1 MCQNIVN
8 KISELLKGNY
18 MNINI
23 RQATEN
29 DRSDIALC
37 IAEGFKKD
45 FDVLCK
51 NKHTVST
58 AINTGIQI
66 SKFYVAEFENE
77 IVGVVAIS
85 DCSGRAV
92 ATDIASYKENFGF
105 IKGSIANFVLKEEF
119 ESPLDYPPT
128 TGYIEFVAVRN
139 TYQRNGIATSMLKE
153 SMLQSS
159 YEDYVLDVTD
169 VNTAAIR
176 CYSALG
182 FKEFKRVR
190 EKHSKQKG
198 FSAKIY
204 MRYQQK

>member
-1 MCQNIVN
+1 
-8 KISELLKGNY
+8 

-23 RQATEN
+23 RQANEN
-29 DRSDIALC
+29 DRNDIALC

-51 NKHTVST
+51 NTHTVAT

-66 SKFYVAEFENE
+66 SKFYVAESQNKV
-77 IVGVVAIS
+77 VGVVAIS
-85 DCSGRAV
+85 DCNGRAV
-92 ATDIASYKENFGF
+92 VTDISSYKKNFGF
-105 IKGSIANFVLKEEF
+105 IKGNIANLVLKEEF
-119 ESPLDYPPT
+119 ESSLDYPPT

-139 TYQRNGIATSMLKE
+139 THQRKGIATFMLKE
-153 SMLQSS
+153 SMTQSS

-182 FKEFKRVR
+182 FKEFKRVE

-204 MRYQQK
+204 MRYKMK

>member
-1 MCQNIVN
+1 
-8 KISELLKGNY
+8 

-23 RQATEN
+23 RQANEN
-29 DRSDIALC
+29 DRCDIALC

-51 NKHTVST
+51 NTHTVAT
-58 AINTGIQI
+58 AISTGLRI
-66 SKFYVAEFENE
+66 SKFYVAESENE
-77 IVGVVAIS
+77 VVGVMAIS
-85 DCSGRAV
+85 DCNGRAA

-105 IKGSIANFVLKEEF
+105 FKGNIANLVLKEEF

-139 TYQRNGIATSMLKE
+139 THQRKGIATSMLKE
-153 SMLQSS
+153 SMIQSS
-159 YEDYVLDVTD
+159 YEAYVLDVTD

-182 FKEFKRVR
+182 FKEFKRAK

-204 MRYQQK
+204 MKYQKK

>member
-1 MCQNIVN
+1 
-8 KISELLKGNY
+8 
-18 MNINI
+18 MNVNI
-23 RQATEN
+23 RQANEN
-29 DRSDIALC
+29 DRYDIALC
-37 IAEGFKKD
+37 ITEGFKKD
-45 FDVLCK
+45 FYVLCK
-51 NKHTVST
+51 NTHTVAN
-58 AINTGIQI
+58 AISTGIQI
-66 SKFYVAEFENE
+66 SKFYVAESENE
-77 IVGVVAIS
+77 VVGVMAIS
-85 DCSGRAV
+85 DCNGRAA

-105 IKGSIANFVLKEEF
+105 IKGNIANLVLKQEF

-139 TYQRNGIATSMLKE
+139 THQRKGIATSMLKE
-153 SMLQSS
+153 SMTLSS

-182 FKEFKRVR
+182 FKEFKRVK

-204 MRYQQK
+204 MRYQKK

>member
-1 MCQNIVN
+1 MD
-8 KISELLKGNY
+8 
-18 MNINI
+18 INI
-23 RQATEN
+23 RQATED

-51 NKHTVST
+51 NTHTVAT
-58 AINTGIQI
+58 AISTGIQI
-66 SKFYVAEFENE
+66 SKFYVTESENE
-77 IVGVVAIS
+77 IVGVMAIS
-85 DCSGRAV
+85 DCNGRAV
-92 ATDIASYKENFGF
+92 ATDIASYKKNFGF
-105 IKGSIANFVLKEEF
+105 IKGNIANLVLKEEF

-139 TYQRNGIATSMLKE
+139 THQRKGIATTMLKE
-153 SMLQSS
+153 SIIQSF
-159 YEDYVLDVTD
+159 YGDYVLDVTD

-182 FKEFKRVR
+182 FKEFKRIK

-204 MRYQQK
+204 MRYQKKCFP

>member
-1 MCQNIVN
+1 MD
-8 KISELLKGNY
+8 
-18 MNINI
+18 INI
-23 RQATEN
+23 RQATED

-51 NKHTVST
+51 NTHTVAT
-58 AINTGIQI
+58 AISTGIQI
-66 SKFYVAEFENE
+66 SKFYVTESENE
-77 IVGVVAIS
+77 IVGVMAIS
-85 DCSGRAV
+85 DCNGRAV
-92 ATDIASYKENFGF
+92 ATDIASYKKNFGF
-105 IKGSIANFVLKEEF
+105 IKGNIANLVLKEEF

-139 TYQRNGIATSMLKE
+139 TYQRKGIATTMLKE
-153 SMLQSS
+153 SIIQSF
-159 YEDYVLDVTD
+159 YGDYVLDVTD

-182 FKEFKRVR
+182 FKEFKRIK

-204 MRYQQK
+204 MRYQKKCFP

>member
-1 MCQNIVN
+1 
-8 KISELLKGNY
+8 

-23 RQATEN
+23 RQANEN

-37 IAEGFKKD
+37 IAEGFKKS

-51 NKHTVST
+51 NTHTV
-58 AINTGIQI
+58 ANALGTGIQI
-66 SKFYVAEFENE
+66 SKFYVAESENE
-77 IVGVVAIS
+77 VVGVMAIS
-85 DCSGRAV
+85 DCNGRAA
-92 ATDIASYKENFGF
+92 ATDIASYKKNFGF
-105 IKGSIANFVLKEEF
+105 IKGNIANLVLKEEF
-119 ESPLDYPPT
+119 ESPLDYLPT
-128 TGYIEFVAVRN
+128 TGYIEFVDVRN
-139 TYQRNGIATSMLKE
+139 THQRKGIATSMLKE
-153 SMLQSS
+153 SMIQSS

-182 FKEFKRVR
+182 FKEFKRVK

-204 MRYQQK
+204 MRYQKK

>member
-1 MCQNIVN
+1 MNRT
-8 KISELLKGNY
+8 SELLKGTY

-23 RQATEN
+23 RQANEN
-29 DRSDIALC
+29 DRCDIALC

-51 NKHTVST
+51 NTHTVAT
-58 AINTGIQI
+58 AISTGLRI
-66 SKFYVAEFENE
+66 SKFYVAESENE
-77 IVGVVAIS
+77 VVGVMAIS
-85 DCSGRAV
+85 DCNGRAA

-105 IKGSIANFVLKEEF
+105 FKGNIANLVLKEEF

-139 TYQRNGIATSMLKE
+139 THQRKGIATSMLKE
-153 SMLQSS
+153 SMIQSS
-159 YEDYVLDVTD
+159 YEAYVLDVTD

-182 FKEFKRVR
+182 FKEFKRVK

-204 MRYQQK
+204 MRYQKK

>member
-1 MCQNIVN
+1 MD
-8 KISELLKGNY
+8 
-18 MNINI
+18 INI

-51 NKHTVST
+51 NTHTVAT
-58 AINTGIQI
+58 AISTGIQI
-66 SKFYVAEFENE
+66 SKFYVAESENE
-77 IVGVVAIS
+77 VVGVVAIS
-85 DCSGRAV
+85 DCNGRAA

-105 IKGSIANFVLKEEF
+105 IKGNIANLVLKEEF
-119 ESPLDYPPT
+119 ESPLNYPPT
-128 TGYIEFVAVRN
+128 TGYIEFVTVRN
-139 TYQRNGIATSMLKE
+139 TYQSKGIATSMLKG
-153 SMLQSS
+153 SMILSS

-182 FKEFKRVR
+182 FKEFKRVK

-204 MRYQQK
+204 MRYQKK

>member
-1 MCQNIVN
+1 
-8 KISELLKGNY
+8 

-51 NKHTVST
+51 NTHTVAT
-58 AINTGIQI
+58 AISTGLQI
-66 SKFYVAEFENE
+66 SKFYVAESENE
-77 IVGVVAIS
+77 VVGVVAIS
-85 DCSGRAV
+85 DCNGRA
-92 ATDIASYKENFGF
+92 ATTDIASYKENFGF
-105 IKGSIANFVLKEEF
+105 FKGSIANLVLKEEF

-139 TYQRNGIATSMLKE
+139 SHQRKVIATSMLKE
-153 SMLQSS
+153 SMIQSS

-182 FKEFKRVR
+182 FKEFKRAK

-198 FSAKIY
+198 FSVKIY
-204 MRYQQK
+204 MKYQKK

>member
-1 MCQNIVN
+1 VN
-8 KISELLKGNY
+8 RTSELLKGTY

-23 RQATEN
+23 RQANEN
-29 DRSDIALC
+29 DRCDIALC

-51 NKHTVST
+51 NTHTVAT
-58 AINTGIQI
+58 AISTGLRI
-66 SKFYVAEFENE
+66 SKFYVAESENE
-77 IVGVVAIS
+77 VVGVMAIS
-85 DCSGRAV
+85 DCNGRAA

-105 IKGSIANFVLKEEF
+105 FKGNIANLVLKEEF

-139 TYQRNGIATSMLKE
+139 THQRKGIATSMLKE
-153 SMLQSS
+153 SMIQSS
-159 YEDYVLDVTD
+159 YEAYVLDVTD

-182 FKEFKRVR
+182 FKEFKRVK

-204 MRYQQK
+204 MRYQKK

>member
-1 MCQNIVN
+1 MSRT
-8 KISELLKGNY
+8 SELLKGNY
-18 MNINI
+18 MNMNI
-23 RQATEN
+23 RQANEN
-29 DRSDIALC
+29 DRSAIALC

-51 NKHTVST
+51 NTYTVAT
-58 AINTGIQI
+58 AISTGIQI
-66 SKFYVAEFENE
+66 SKFYVAESENE
-77 IVGVVAIS
+77 VVGIVAIS
-85 DCSGRAV
+85 DCNGRAA

-105 IKGSIANFVLKEEF
+105 IKGNIANLVLKEEF

-139 TYQRNGIATSMLKE
+139 TYQRKGIATSMLKE
-153 SMLQSS
+153 SMIQSS

-182 FKEFKRVR
+182 FKEFKRVK
-190 EKHSKQKG
+190 EKHRKQKG

-204 MRYQQK
+204 MRYQKK